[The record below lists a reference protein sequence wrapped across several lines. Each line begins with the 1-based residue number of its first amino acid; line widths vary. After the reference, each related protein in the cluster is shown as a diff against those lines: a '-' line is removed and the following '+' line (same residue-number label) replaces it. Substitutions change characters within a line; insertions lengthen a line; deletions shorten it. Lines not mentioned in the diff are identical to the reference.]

1 MKRPDGTVIELQNS
15 PMSLGEMSS
24 REQFYGK
31 KMVWIVNGEKLY
43 PRHKPH
49 PGSVPVSHWYREA
62 MEEYS
67 SRLTVV
73 HTQSS

>member
-1 MKRPDGTVIELQNS
+1 
-15 PMSLGEMSS
+15 MSS